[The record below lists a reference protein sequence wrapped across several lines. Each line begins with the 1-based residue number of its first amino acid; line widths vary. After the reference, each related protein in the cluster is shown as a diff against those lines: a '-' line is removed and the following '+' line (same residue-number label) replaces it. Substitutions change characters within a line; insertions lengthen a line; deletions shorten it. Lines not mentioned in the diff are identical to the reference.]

1 MTRRRSL
8 AWHDAQYNNRGR
20 IPEHPQILQQWAER
34 SAQALATS
42 ACVLDVDYRA
52 QEPRRARARTDP
64 TSTLDLFLPQSQGAA
79 ANGTGPAGT
88 ADAADRRAAQGPA
101 DAAAPVLVYLHG
113 GYWRALSKR
122 DQAFIAPPFARAG
135 ALVVVPDYPLAPAVS
150 IEHIVMQVAQALA
163 WTWRHARRYGG
174 NPARIIVAG
183 HSAGGHLATMMLAL
197 RWSQYASD
205 LPADLVKGA
214 VSLSGVFDLEP
225 LRHAPFLA
233 PDLALNAQDAARLS
247 PVHMPAPAGPLI
259 ALVGADESEEFLR
272 QNRLIRKAW
281 GAKAVPVCE
290 AVPQRHHMNV
300 LHDLADPSA
309 RAHRLTLDLLGLT
322 GLPAPQERPKGRR
335 R

>member
-1 MTRRRSL
+1 MTRRRTP

-42 ACVLDVDYRA
+42 ACVLEVDYRA

-64 TSTLDLFLPQSQGAA
+64 ASTLDLFLPQPQGAA
-79 ANGTGPAGT
+79 ANRTKPAGT
-88 ADAADRRAAQGPA
+88 AGASNNRAAQGPA

-122 DQAFIAPPFARAG
+122 DQAFVAPPFARAG

-150 IEHIVMQVAQALA
+150 IEHIVMQVAQAVA
-163 WTWRHARRYGG
+163 WTWRHARNYGG
-174 NPARIIVAG
+174 NPERIVVAG

-197 RWSQYASD
+197 QWPVFNPE
-205 LPADLVKGA
+205 LPSDLVKGA

-233 PDLALNAQDAARLS
+233 PDLSLDERGARRLS
-247 PVHMPAPAGPLI
+247 PAHMPAPQGPLI
-259 ALVGADESEEFLR
+259 ALVGGDESEEFLR
-272 QNRLIRKAW
+272 QNRLIRRRW

-290 AVPQRHHMNV
+290 TVPGRHHMNV
-300 LHDLADPSA
+300 LHDLADPAA
-309 RAHRLTLDLLGLT
+309 RAHLLTLELLGLPVKT
-322 GLPAPQERPKGRR
+322 G
-335 R
+335 